1 MGAVTSRFDLVGHA
15 LILGTIGF
23 TVYGQLILKQ
33 QMSGLPPLP
42 SGAAMFPELLK
53 LILTRPLIFSGLASA
68 FIASL
73 FWMGAIQRFPLSYA
87 YPFMSLTYVL
97 VFGLAFFLFGDAMN
111 PAKIFG
117 LAMICGGVALIA
129 RGG

>member
-1 MGAVTSRFDLVGHA
+1 MGTGTTRFDLIGHA
-15 LILGTIGF
+15 LIAGTIAF

-42 SGAAMFPELLK
+42 GGAAAVPELLR

-68 FIASL
+68 FVASL
-73 FWMGAIQRFPLSYA
+73 FWMAAIQRFPLSYA

-97 VFGLAFFLFGDAMN
+97 VFGLAWVLFGDAMSGT
-111 PAKIFG
+111 KTVG
-117 LAMICGGVALIA
+117 LVLICSGVALIA